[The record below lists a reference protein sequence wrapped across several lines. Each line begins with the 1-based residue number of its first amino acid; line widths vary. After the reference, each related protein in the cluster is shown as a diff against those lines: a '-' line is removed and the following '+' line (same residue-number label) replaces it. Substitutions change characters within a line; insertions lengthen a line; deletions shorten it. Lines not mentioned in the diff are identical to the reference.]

1 MLNSKQRTSS
11 ALTSGP
17 SRVVV
22 AVDGSDYSMK
32 AADYAINLAK
42 NTGAEIIALNII
54 DISSIFRML
63 PPTTKKELNDIGK
76 QEARRMFQ
84 DVEEM
89 AKKRGVEMRTE
100 IIETSESV
108 ADAMIRY
115 AEKKKIDLIVV
126 GTKGKS
132 GMTKALLGSVASK
145 IVTYSPCPVLVVR

>member
-1 MLNSKQRTSS
+1 
-11 ALTSGP
+11 LTSGP

-22 AVDGSDYSMK
+22 AIDGSDYSMK

-42 NTGAEIIALNII
+42 NTGAEIFALNII

-63 PPTTKKELNDIGK
+63 PSTTKKELNDIGK

-84 DVEEM
+84 DVEAV
-89 AKKRGVEMRTE
+89 AKKRGVEIRTE

-126 GTKGKS
+126 GTRGKS

>member
-1 MLNSKQRTSS
+1 MTSE
-11 ALTSGP
+11 P

-22 AVDGSDYSMK
+22 AIDGSDYSMK

-42 NTGAEIIALNII
+42 TTGAEIYALNII
-54 DISSIFRML
+54 DISSIFKVL
-63 PPTTKKELNDIGK
+63 PQTMKKELNDIGR

-84 DVEEM
+84 DVEDI
-89 AKKRGVEMRTE
+89 AKKRGVEIRTE

-108 ADAMIRY
+108 ADAMIKY
-115 AEKKKIDLIVV
+115 AEEKKIDLIVV

>member
-1 MLNSKQRTSS
+1 MLNSKQRTNS

-32 AADYAINLAK
+32 AADYAVNLAK

-54 DISSIFRML
+54 DISSIFRIL
-63 PPTTKKELNDIGK
+63 PPATKKELVDIGK

-89 AKKRGVEMRTE
+89 ATKRGVEIKTE

-108 ADAMIRY
+108 VDAMIRY
-115 AEKKKIDLIVV
+115 AEEKKIDLIVV